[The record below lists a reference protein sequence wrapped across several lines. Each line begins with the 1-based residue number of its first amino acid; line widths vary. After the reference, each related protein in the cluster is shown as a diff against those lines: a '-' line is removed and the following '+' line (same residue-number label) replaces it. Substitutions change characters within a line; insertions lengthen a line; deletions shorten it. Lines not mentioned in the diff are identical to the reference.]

1 MLTAGVANAKLT
13 ELRAVL
19 ASRSLPNLLCCSVL
33 EDEEGADAM
42 RSLDALLREPDVATY
57 GAAAVAAMFGVI
69 HHARLCGLLKD
80 DLRNC
85 ADVDGLITFLRV
97 FGTGRLH
104 LFILALGCHQ
114 PVDIREFACGLRL
127 LACEVHGD
135 RFDPEDK
142 HMGRSDFSNMQERI
156 DEIVVATHEQHV
168 DNGKVS
174 RSPEVILYCQHVA
187 SGAGQRRTA
196 PLQRIYGPVRGLGGP
211 NRPARQSKLVLERFS
226 RRACAAAAGARA
238 RGGERCPVY
247 LYLPE
252 VAM

>member
-1 MLTAGVANAKLT
+1 MLAAVVANAKLT

-42 RSLDALLREPDVATY
+42 RSLDALLREPDDATY

-156 DEIVVATHEQHV
+156 DEIIVATHEQHV
-168 DNGKVS
+168 GNDKVR
-174 RSPEVILYCQHVA
+174 RS
-187 SGAGQRRTA
+187 
-196 PLQRIYGPVRGLGGP
+196 
-211 NRPARQSKLVLERFS
+211 RPAATAEVLRLAAPPAQQADLTTVS
-226 RRACAAAAGARA
+226 ANVSVCRKHTRTGWSSGGTPSARRLWC
-238 RGGERCPVY
+238 
-247 LYLPE
+247 
-252 VAM
+252 